1 MNTVQDELMHY
12 GVLGMKWGQR
22 RAAQRGETYSYK
34 SHTTKKYEAKAER
47 AETRGKTDKAKMFAN
62 RAKNSAKLDKDEQ
75 RVADKI
81 GTGTAIVANIL
92 TGGTA
97 SRSVKSYSRYRGMG
111 ESATKA
117 ALKSLLLSGFAIDR
131 FQKAEYI
138 RKDDFE

>member
-1 MNTVQDELMHY
+1 MTAQDELMHY

-47 AETRGKTDKAKMFAN
+47 AEAHGKTDKAKTFAN
-62 RAKNSAKLDKDEQ
+62 RAKNSAKLDRDEQ
-75 RVADKI
+75 RIADKMNV
-81 GTGTAIVANIL
+81 GVAVVANLL
-92 TGGTA
+92 TGGMA
-97 SRSVKSYSRYRGMG
+97 SRSIKSYSRYRGMG

-117 ALKSLLLSGFAIDR
+117 ALKSYFLMGLPVDR
-131 FQKAEYI
+131 IQKAEYI